1 MLNCTCQKFLFA
13 KSKLQ
18 NEPLTKLPPR
28 VCSTFLF
35 YSFCLTSGKV
45 ICKTATVD
53 DPLPW
58 IVHMFFLSWV
68 LNSHCFLA
76 YHEIQ
81 VRIYKRALQE
91 SEELKELQG
100 KLPQW
105 RWQSLK
111 GCSRQKCAA
120 CAKYEMGCDREQEQR
135 LGNVFMLW
143 TRMLRPKVRRNH
155 CGKENEINRLA
166 CGNAYSQIHH
176 IHRYAFSRD
185 PVIYTEYTWMLYYSY
200 IPTSILPI
208 RIWCLQSSLKW
219 HLVIATKSSYWATV
233 ITTKWRLPSWC
244 ENAWSFSI
252 ATCCAQSRRTYILGM
267 ASESRHKC
275 PGWFILCPEWF
286 GLKGDVPS

>member
-1 MLNCTCQKFLFA
+1 M
-13 KSKLQ
+13 
-18 NEPLTKLPPR
+18 
-28 VCSTFLF
+28 
-35 YSFCLTSGKV
+35 
-45 ICKTATVD
+45 D

-185 PVIYTEYTWMLYYSY
+185 PSDLYWIYLNVILLLHTNVDSSHQNLVFAVFPEVAPCDSDKIQLLGYRNYHKMALAQLVRECLIIQHCYMLCT
-200 IPTSILPI
+200 I
-208 RIWCLQSSLKW
+208 QA
-219 HLVIATKSSYWATV
+219 H
-233 ITTKWRLPSWC
+233 
-244 ENAWSFSI
+244 
-252 ATCCAQSRRTYILGM
+252 ILGM

-275 PGWFILCPEWF
+275 PGWFILCPRVIWVEGRCSVVIVFAWLF
-286 GLKGDVPS
+286 